1 MSKVAIKIK
10 SIIEIEAEY
19 TNMILLQTID
29 EKIVF
34 PIIVSDAE
42 AEMLFNILKQESIKR
57 SQTTYL
63 LFDILERFEIEIQ
76 EIYIHKLKQGV
87 FYTTIYCIKDEQIY
101 EFEAIPSDALNL
113 AIAKGK
119 PIFIEKS
126 ILDIVGMPIEE
137 MEKSFVETDVEEEYY
152 NVDDFYDEENR
163 KNHSKSS
170 LYSTI
175 DENTELI
182 TFPEKVLNDLLST
195 AVEEENFELAS
206 KIRDAIRAKQNSN
219 IF

>member
-1 MSKVAIKIK
+1 MNNNFDVAIVGLGP
-10 SIIEIEAEY
+10 AG
-19 TNMILLQTID
+19 
-29 EKIVF
+29 
-34 PIIVSDAE
+34 
-42 AEMLFNILKQESIKR
+42 LK
-57 SQTTYL
+57 
-63 LFDILERFEIEIQ
+63 F
-76 EIYIHKLKQGV
+76 
-87 FYTTIYCIKDEQIY
+87 
-101 EFEAIPSDALNL
+101 LNL

-195 AVEEENFELAS
+195 AIEEENFELAS